1 MTATTRD
8 QRMPQWRAAHARA
21 PRLAQRLRD
30 ASVVF
35 RRYAGELK
43 YHPQTGVQ
51 GRIGQDL
58 LDAAAVMRDTLS
70 EVDAITR
77 RWDEEIAWL
86 RSLDP
91 RLQMEDIHQGHAA
104 VRDAVRLVRAAL
116 DVVSRAALHPE
127 TAALDAPY
135 RHRAPRRGHPRA
147 QVTWGAEPAEG
158 LAVRLSSVALLKENL
173 L

>member
-21 PRLAQRLRD
+21 LRLAQRLRD
-30 ASVVF
+30 AWVVF

-77 RWDEEIAWL
+77 RWDEEIAWV
-86 RSLDP
+86 RSLAP
-91 RLQMEDIHQGHAA
+91 RLQMEDIHQSHAA
-104 VRDAVRLVRAAL
+104 GRGAGGLGRAARG
-116 DVVSRAALHPE
+116 VVFHA
-127 TAALDAPY
+127 
-135 RHRAPRRGHPRA
+135 
-147 QVTWGAEPAEG
+147 
-158 LAVRLSSVALLKENL
+158 
-173 L
+173 

>member
-21 PRLAQRLRD
+21 LRLAQRLRD

-58 LDAAAVMRDTLS
+58 LDAAAVVRDTLS

-77 RWDEEIAWL
+77 RWDEAIAWV
-86 RSLDP
+86 RALDP
-91 RLQMEDIHQGHAA
+91 RLQMLDFHQGLAA
-104 VRDAVRLVRAAL
+104 ASGPMTL
-116 DVVSRAALHPE
+116 
-127 TAALDAPY
+127 
-135 RHRAPRRGHPRA
+135 
-147 QVTWGAEPAEG
+147 
-158 LAVRLSSVALLKENL
+158 
-173 L
+173 

>member
-21 PRLAQRLRD
+21 LRLAQRLRD

-51 GRIGQDL
+51 GRIGQEL

-77 RWDEEIAWL
+77 RWGEEIAWL
-86 RSLDP
+86 RSLAH

-104 VRDAVRLVRAAL
+104 VRGAARLGRAAL
-116 DVVSRAALHPE
+116 DGVSHAAAH
-127 TAALDAPY
+127 
-135 RHRAPRRGHPRA
+135 
-147 QVTWGAEPAEG
+147 
-158 LAVRLSSVALLKENL
+158 
-173 L
+173 